1 MNWDQVEGM
10 WKRFTGS
17 AGERWGKLAGA
28 SKAEDGK
35 QAGFDKEWKP
45 IEPALTRIADFWC
58 RLMHTEPMWP
68 SHGQYECRT
77 CGRRQRVCWEQPSLA
92 MAPAMVSMCET
103 EVQGALAR
111 ATEPRIRCS
120 W

>member
-1 MNWDQVEGM
+1 MNWDQVEGQRN
-10 WKRFTGS
+10 WFAGS
-17 AGERWGKLAGA
+17 AGERWGKWCRVA
-28 SKAEDGK
+28 KAEDGK
-35 QAGFDKEWKP
+35 QADSDKERIP
-45 IEPALTRIADFWC
+45 IEPTLVRIAEVWC

-92 MAPAMVSMCET
+92 MAPTISTCAT
-103 EVQGALAR
+103 EAPGALAG
-111 ATEPRIRCS
+111 ATEPTFRCS